1 MFENFV
7 GSCKASSWSYS
18 ECRVILLPHR
28 IFRSAARE
36 SCCSTGVDKTNCCDG
51 FKMAHPCSSAADI
64 EFNKSSHTLR
74 TTCILCPC
82 YPQFNNSSHTL
93 RTTCILSPCYPPVQQ
108 LLTLQTTCILY
119 PCYPQ
124 FNNSSHT
131 LQTTCILCPCYPPVQ
146 QLHTLQTTCILCPC
160 YPQFNNSDSVL
171 RKIGYLYSKREM
183 TDVTLIVGNQEFP
196 AHRLILSVSSEVF
209 QQLLFDGLWGSWVQI
224 EERLYQN
231 YSVSA
236 TEGEEIV
243 LLRSSYDEVML
254 TNPHWAESQEKRVV
268 LQESPACASVFEEFL
283 QYFYTGRIHINPEVV
298 VSILTL
304 ADKYNIK
311 ICVDVLNSPQDLV
324 KLCGDYMLVHI
335 PHAAVNNHLVSWLQ
349 YTVQC
354 RHFQVAQACVNFVK
368 WNIDLVANASD
379 FGDFEPDML
388 VNLLQQNDLVVH
400 NEVTLFNYVGQWLAL
415 QRERLANEAT
425 NDATDV
431 DAHMEVLLEEVMAN
445 IRFPMM
451 SPRQLADLLLS
462 PLTKHYKEI
471 IVERM
476 AIGMSFHA
484 GQKER
489 IEEVLSEEE
498 GRLLFTPRL
507 YKAFSWSSLLS
518 VENFPSLASYH
529 SRTLVFSSHSCLAEH
544 AGDHVCEWVV
554 DIYPKGVWFKKFF
567 LIVWQGTVEVPENVL
582 KTVRL
587 SVTCKDLPME
597 GEMRARVGILICGVQ
612 ANVEHIMKVVERNHR
627 FSRDDMVLNFDDLI
641 PFDELNKPLVEML
654 GSEQT
659 SPYLTGRNRDI
670 LKIHIVVAPLTDIC
684 SMTFPQFSFK

>member
-1 MFENFV
+1 
-7 GSCKASSWSYS
+7 
-18 ECRVILLPHR
+18 
-28 IFRSAARE
+28 
-36 SCCSTGVDKTNCCDG
+36 
-51 FKMAHPCSSAADI
+51 
-64 EFNKSSHTLR
+64 
-74 TTCILCPC
+74 
-82 YPQFNNSSHTL
+82 
-93 RTTCILSPCYPPVQQ
+93 
-108 LLTLQTTCILY
+108 
-119 PCYPQ
+119 
-124 FNNSSHT
+124 
-131 LQTTCILCPCYPPVQ
+131 
-146 QLHTLQTTCILCPC
+146 
-160 YPQFNNSDSVL
+160 
-171 RKIGYLYSKREM
+171 
-183 TDVTLIVGNQEFP
+183 
-196 AHRLILSVSSEVF
+196 
-209 QQLLFDGLWGSWVQI
+209 
-224 EERLYQN
+224 
-231 YSVSA
+231 
-236 TEGEEIV
+236 
-243 LLRSSYDEVML
+243 
-254 TNPHWAESQEKRVV
+254 
-268 LQESPACASVFEEFL
+268 
-283 QYFYTGRIHINPEVV
+283 
-298 VSILTL
+298 
-304 ADKYNIK
+304 
-311 ICVDVLNSPQDLV
+311 
-324 KLCGDYMLVHI
+324 
-335 PHAAVNNHLVSWLQ
+335 
-349 YTVQC
+349 
-354 RHFQVAQACVNFVK
+354 
-368 WNIDLVANASD
+368 
-379 FGDFEPDML
+379 
-388 VNLLQQNDLVVH
+388 
-400 NEVTLFNYVGQWLAL
+400 
-415 QRERLANEAT
+415 
-425 NDATDV
+425 
-431 DAHMEVLLEEVMAN
+431 MEVLLEEVMAH

-489 IEEVLSEEE
+489 IEEVLSEEG

-554 DIYPKGVWFKKFF
+554 DIFPKGVWFKKFF

-659 SPYLTGRNRDI
+659 SPYLSGRNRDI

-684 SMTFPQFSFK
+684 SMTFPHFSFK

>member
-1 MFENFV
+1 MAGRSDFE
-7 GSCKASSWSYS
+7 SWSVLMRVVYS
-18 ECRVILLPHR
+18 KWFATLPRHNYPPPTQLPSLDTTTLSRHNYPPPKQVIL

-51 FKMAHPCSSAADI
+51 FKMTNPCSSAAEI
-64 EFNKSSHTLR
+64 E
-74 TTCILCPC
+74 
-82 YPQFNNSSHTL
+82 
-93 RTTCILSPCYPPVQQ
+93 
-108 LLTLQTTCILY
+108 
-119 PCYPQ
+119 
-124 FNNSSHT
+124 
-131 LQTTCILCPCYPPVQ
+131 
-146 QLHTLQTTCILCPC
+146 
-160 YPQFNNSDSVL
+160 FNNSDSVL
-171 RKIGYLYSKREM
+171 QKIGYLYSKREM

-209 QQLLFDGLWGSWVQI
+209 QQLLFDDLWGSWVQI

-243 LLRSSYDEVML
+243 LLGSSYAEVML

-311 ICVDVLNSPQDLV
+311 DLV